1 MTVLKQVRNHI
12 DACVIALRDLLRTA
26 LGPDFVCLYHYGSR
40 LTGGADPESDYD
52 VLCVSKRE
60 LGRDERDR
68 LIDRSLD
75 IQLEKGVVFD
85 LHFYST
91 SEIAA
96 APIAY
101 TPFISRVQTDG
112 VVV

>member
-1 MTVLKQVRNHI
+1 MKPIRKNV
-12 DACVIALRDLLRTA
+12 DACVVALRDLLRAA

-52 VLCVSKRE
+52 VLCVSRRQ
-60 LGRDERDR
+60 LGSEERDR

-75 IQLEKGVVFD
+75 IQFEKGVVFD

-91 SEIAA
+91 SEIET
-96 APIAY
+96 APLAY
-101 TPFISRVQTDG
+101 TPFISQVQTEG